1 MVMTYIINARIVLE
15 TEILRDGVLVM
26 DKGRILEFGRAFEI
40 PVPEDAVVIDA
51 QDHYAGP
58 GFVDIHVHGGN
69 GYFFY
74 QNPEKAAGHFLAQ
87 GETTLLATLY
97 YDLNKTDL
105 CAAVERIK
113 TAVSGAQ
120 GASRAIAGIYMEGPY
135 MNPKYGACAE
145 KNQWRGSIKQ
155 SDYKELVDIAG
166 AFVKVWAV
174 APEREGLPAF
184 MEYVKSVN
192 PNAVF
197 AVGHS
202 EATPEGIEAVKHYGL
217 HLQTHCMDATG
228 RICKYS
234 GTRGCGPDEACL
246 LDDDMYAELICDSCG
261 IHVNPDMMRLIL
273 KVKGIDHT
281 VLITDSFVSE
291 AHPASVFQHA
301 EDLVF
306 DENGQ
311 LNGSRLTM
319 NVACRNIM
327 THTHCG
333 IVDAFKMASLNP
345 AKVIGMDYEIGSIA
359 CGKAANL
366 VFVDDRFEVS
376 QVILGGEIWKDE

>member
-1 MVMTYIINARIVLE
+1 MKTYITNARIVLE
-15 TEILRDGVLVM
+15 TGIIWDGVLVM
-26 DKGRILEFGRAFEI
+26 DQGRILEFGHAHEI
-40 PVPEDAVVIDA
+40 PVPEDAIVIDA
-51 QDHYAGP
+51 QDRYVGP

-69 GYFFY
+69 GFFFY
-74 QNPEKAAGHFLAQ
+74 QNPEKAARHFLSQ
-87 GETTLLATLY
+87 GETTILATLY
-97 YDLNKTDL
+97 YDLGKADL
-105 CAAVERIK
+105 CAAIKRIK
-113 TAVSGAQ
+113 TAVTSAQ
-120 GASRAIAGIYMEGPY
+120 GAERAIAGIYMEGPY

-145 KNQWRGSIKQ
+145 KNQWRGNIRR
-155 SDYKELVDIAG
+155 SDYEELVDTAG
-166 AFVKVWAV
+166 SFARVWAV
-174 APEREGLPAF
+174 APEREGLTPF
-184 MEYVKSVN
+184 MDYVKKVN

-202 EATPEGIEAVKHYGL
+202 EATPKQIDTVKHYGV

-228 RICKYS
+228 QICKYA

-261 IHVNPDMMRLIL
+261 IHVNTNMIQLVL

-291 AHPASVFQHA
+291 ARPASVFQHA

-327 THTHCG
+327 AHTHCG
-333 IVDAFKMASLNP
+333 ITEAFIMASLNP
-345 AKVIGMDYEIGSIA
+345 AKAIGIESEIGSIA